1 MNDYKNILLAV
12 DFTHEAHLIAERARA
27 MAKQGNARLTLLHV
41 VEYLPPMNLI
51 GEPSGMDW
59 VIDEEVLR
67 TSASASLKIFATEN
81 ALSESSQVVVV
92 GMPRVEIN
100 RIAREQ
106 GSDLIVLGS
115 HGRHGLARLL
125 GSTARAVINDAPCDV
140 LAVRVKQ

>member
-12 DFTHEAHLIAERARA
+12 DFTHEAHRIAERARSLA
-27 MAKQGNARLTLLHV
+27 EQGNARLTLLHV
-41 VEYLPPMNLI
+41 VEYLPPMNLM

-67 TSASASLKIFATEN
+67 TSASASLKIFATES
-81 ALSESSQVVVV
+81 ALSEANQVVVV

-106 GSDLIVLGS
+106 GCDLIVLGS